1 MPGLGSLWSKEHWS
15 LAGSLEG
22 NTSYNSFPGHTIA
35 HCEQRFWCSWFFALT
50 QRSCTAQRARLTVML
65 MVPRPCNVSCYL
77 SDLQAFDKLGKVK
90 IFLFRWKFA
99 RSQVGFSFQA
109 AALQWGKKDKGL
121 VTRWFES
128 SVDLAD
134 CSSHSLKSSSL
145 PGPWL
150 AAYICSTRTLKTTH
164 FLLDVLFPSL
174 KSSKAQ

>member
-35 HCEQRFWCSWFFALT
+35 HCEQRFWCSWFFALS
-50 QRSCTAQRARLTVML
+50 QRSCTAIELDSL
-65 MVPRPCNVSCYL
+65 SCWRFPDHAMFPVTL
-77 SDLQAFDKLGKVK
+77 SDLQAFGKLGKVK

-121 VTRWFES
+121 VTRWFEC

-145 PGPWL
+145 PGPRL

-174 KSSKAQ
+174 KSSEAQ